1 MSHRRAADPEVRGR
15 ILRCGR
21 VGKLASS
28 TQTCR
33 TLLCTSV
40 THPGERRCRFSASAR
55 WRRTW
60 PPRSSTASQP
70 PPPLPLRRPPQVPAS
85 VWRQVAVAT
94 ICSLATL
101 GYGAWLPGL
110 LAALGAR
117 LGELAAPTASD
128 NQQPADSKKQPS
140 QGESEVVRAKWWELY
155 GHTALAHGAV
165 PGASGG
171 PPPTSLRG
179 AVQRGVA
186 HYLPGGAAAPSS
198 ALELHLAMLRH
209 FTTACDEV
217 GEMERKTLQVRKR
230 VLGPHSTSQTKLSLP
245 RQARGSKYVGGAENG
260 S

>member
-1 MSHRRAADPEVRGR
+1 VSHRRAADPEVRGR

-101 GYGAWLPGL
+101 GYGAWLLGL

-179 AVQRGVA
+179 AVLRGVED
-186 HYLPGGAAAPSS
+186 YRCTCFLTAAVAAVARCLTTRASASASSSPPWWLCMASSSPPAP
-198 ALELHLAMLRH
+198 
-209 FTTACDEV
+209 
-217 GEMERKTLQVRKR
+217 ER
-230 VLGPHSTSQTKLSLP
+230 SN
-245 RQARGSKYVGGAENG
+245 AREDPV
-260 S
+260 